1 MNEKPFTIFSFQ
13 EFLKEH
19 RLMAS
24 KCKNCNALWLPPRP
38 ICVECHSDDLEW
50 KELSGN
56 GKIISYTVIP
66 FGTKPMSNAGYSK
79 DNPYCA
85 GIIEVEEGPRI
96 SAEILNVDV
105 RNPASIKIGTPVR
118 VAFVDRE
125 SWHFVRELAEVKR
138 TYAAFEVS

>member
-1 MNEKPFTIFSFQ
+1 
-13 EFLKEH
+13 
-19 RLMAS
+19 
-24 KCKNCNALWLPPRP
+24 
-38 ICVECHSDDLEW
+38 
-50 KELSGN
+50 
-56 GKIISYTVIP
+56 
-66 FGTKPMSNAGYSK
+66 MSNAGYSK